1 MDDYRETIW
10 GISPRDRGWF
20 QLFTLLGGIVGSV
33 ILAVLEL
40 DSAPVDAT
48 LAETARNIVLG
59 IGASFV
65 AAGFV
70 AWGLLQARDIMS
82 DVTAWIRAKTKKR
95 EDRLLERGRE
105 EGHELGVEKGLEL
118 GIEEGRRLGREE
130 VLREIYGPDYTE
142 PSDGNPGQTDD
153 GGDSGE
159 RKANGV

>member
-1 MDDYRETIW
+1 MDEYWETIW

-20 QLFTLLGGIVGSV
+20 QLFTLLGGVVGSV

-40 DSAPVDAT
+40 DSPAAGAT
-48 LAETARNIVLG
+48 TSQTARNIVLG

-95 EDRLLERGRE
+95 EDRLLERGRQ
-105 EGHELGVEKGLEL
+105 
-118 GIEEGRRLGREE
+118 LGREE

-142 PSDGNPGQTDD
+142 PPEGNPGQSGD

-159 RKANGV
+159 SKANGV